1 MQVGPN
7 TVVTMDYTLRL
18 DSGDVVDSSEG
29 KAPLSFAYGKEQIIP
44 GLERGLMG
52 MQPGEQKEIRVEVED
67 AYGPRRPDAVQEV
80 PLDRFP
86 DDITPTPGLE
96 LSVRG
101 PQGEDVPF
109 VISGVS
115 ETHAT
120 LDFNHR
126 LAGQPLTFSITVVD
140 VKTNGDGKHRIILPG
155 EA

>member
-7 TVVTMDYTLRL
+7 TIVTMEYTLRL
-18 DSGDVVDSSEG
+18 DSGEVVDSSEG
-29 KAPLSFAYGKEQIIP
+29 KEPLTFAYGQEQIIP
-44 GLERGLMG
+44 GLERGLAG
-52 MQPGEQKEIRVEVED
+52 LQPGEQKEIRVDVEE
-67 AYGPRRPDAVQEV
+67 AYGPRRPDAVQEI

-86 DDITPTPGLE
+86 EDITPTVGLQ

-101 PQGEDVPF
+101 PRGEEVPF

-120 LDFNHR
+120 LDFNHP
-126 LAGQPLTFSITVVD
+126 LAGEPLTFAVTVVG
-140 VKTNGDGKHRIILPG
+140 VEAGNGTERRIIIPG